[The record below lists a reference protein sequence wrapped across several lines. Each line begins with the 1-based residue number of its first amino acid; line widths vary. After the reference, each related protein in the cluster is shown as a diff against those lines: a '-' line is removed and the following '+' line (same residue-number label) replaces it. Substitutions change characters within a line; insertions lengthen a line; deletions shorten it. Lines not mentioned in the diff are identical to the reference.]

1 MGSWYSSNLKE
12 KHVVIVGGGYG
23 GVAAANHLRG
33 KCKLTLIDPKECM
46 HHCVASLRAVV
57 EPGYAKKIFI
67 PYKPAFGESFKRGT
81 VTEIDVATKKVVL
94 DNGEAIHYDYLVIAT
109 GTTGGFP
116 GKLGLDMKDVSRA
129 VDMYNDM
136 LQKIKAAES
145 IVVIGGGPVGVEL
158 AGEIKTDLADK
169 QVTLI
174 HSKPALIDGPFTESF
189 RKSTHDQLAA
199 LGVNVLLDQKVTN
212 LKDLEDAGWARCT
225 VETEKKNSIKADLVF
240 LCVGMKTNTDAY
252 ENTLAEKMDDRG
264 CLIVNEFLQVNGHE
278 NVFAIGD
285 CSSADD
291 EAKMGYTA
299 SLHAYTVAWNIQY
312 LADGKSLTAYRPP
325 GPLMVL
331 PIGRNGGEMQYGTWV
346 LGSFVARMIKSKDL
360 FTRRFWGEM
369 RQSVPM

>member
-1 MGSWYSSNLKE
+1 MGSSSSSNLKE
-12 KHVVIVGGGYG
+12 KHVVIVGGGYA
-23 GVAAANHLRG
+23 GVAAANQLRG

-46 HHCVASLRAVV
+46 HHCVGSLRAVV

-67 PYKPAFGESFKRGT
+67 PYEPAFGESFKRGT

-94 DNGEAIHYDYLVIAT
+94 DNGEAIHYDYLIIAT

-116 GKLGLDMKDVSRA
+116 GKLGLDMNDVPRA
-129 VDMYNDM
+129 VDMYDDM

-189 RKSTHDQLAA
+189 RKSTYDQLVA

-212 LKDLEDAGWARCT
+212 LSDLENAEWARCT
-225 VETEKKNSIKADLVF
+225 VETEKENSIKADLVI

-252 ENTLAEKMDDRG
+252 ENTLAENMDERG
-264 CLIVNEFLQVNGHE
+264 CLIVNQFFQVNGHE
-278 NVFAIGD
+278 IVFAIGD
-285 CSSADD
+285 CSSADN
-291 EAKMGYTA
+291 EAKMAYKA
-299 SLHAYTVAWNIQY
+299 ALHAKTVASNIQN
-312 LADGKSLTAYRPP
+312 LADGMSLKAYKPP
-325 GPLMVL
+325 GPMMVV
-331 PIGRNGGEMQYGTWV
+331 PIGRNGGVMQFGSWV
-346 LGSFVARMIKSKDL
+346 LGSFAARIIKSKDL
-360 FTRRFWGEM
+360 FTTRFWGEM
-369 RQSVPM
+369 RQSVPV